1 MSDEEQFAS
10 TNAEY
15 TPSKSSSTAEGKG
28 SGGTVAAW
36 VSNLCLLTGELK
48 RRRPAW
54 FSCRDRLPRGSR
66 KHGMPPHEGHPTA
79 VRDSRRTGEAGKEQG
94 TVPHARNLERQDTQR
109 AGQRCRGEWG
119 TGPCGLNA
127 SEAAHGGSWMKKSW
141 KFLVL
146 PGDISES
153 SK

>member
-15 TPSKSSSTAEGKG
+15 IPSKSSSAAEGKG
-28 SGGTVAAW
+28 SGGTAAAW
-36 VSNLCLLTGELK
+36 VSILCLLTGALK
-48 RRRPAW
+48 RRHPAW
-54 FSCRDRLPRGSR
+54 FSCRDCLPRGSR
-66 KHGMPPHEGHPTA
+66 KHGTQPQEGHPTA
-79 VRDSRRTGEAGKEQG
+79 LRDSRRTGEAGKERG

-109 AGQRCRGEWG
+109 AGQRRRGECG

-127 SEAAHGGSWMKKSW
+127 SEAAHGGSWMKKPW

-146 PGDISES
+146 PGNISES
-153 SK
+153 LK